1 MVCWWWDQVFF
12 FSSPLFLH
20 PHSVSSRL
28 LFQEQIKRLFREAPS
43 HIRCLRHSLD
53 NDSLLDRVSTRHDT
67 SDAPSEPLVCG
78 RGLLVSLLFFPFGGQ
93 MQRPPLIWTCDS
105 LSKAFL
111 FRSKIMK
118 HECPSLPTVMKKPLL
133 WTHEPRGH
141 FNQTGIQAAAGK
153 QLSIL
158 DWPKSQ

>member
-1 MVCWWWDQVFF
+1 
-12 FSSPLFLH
+12 
-20 PHSVSSRL
+20 
-28 LFQEQIKRLFREAPS
+28 
-43 HIRCLRHSLD
+43 
-53 NDSLLDRVSTRHDT
+53 
-67 SDAPSEPLVCG
+67 
-78 RGLLVSLLFFPFGGQ
+78 

>member
-1 MVCWWWDQVFF
+1 MLHLFLKRVFGHGLLVVGSGFF
-12 FSSPLFLH
+12 FFLSFIPASSLGL
-20 PHSVSSRL
+20 
-28 LFQEQIKRLFREAPS
+28 PS